1 MKSQSNN
8 HKKGFI
14 LVLSIIAVL
23 NLICINVHA
32 IVEFPD
38 VDKAAWYKADLNY
51 VLDDSRQIIAGYP
64 DGTYKPQNTLTADQF
79 ITCIVKASYYTN
91 LPENKEYWAKPFI
104 DKSIELGYV
113 KNGEFAAYNKP
124 ITRGEM
130 ARIVVR
136 AINSITGAHEFRDA
150 EKIKMLIGDYDS
162 IPNELKEFVVKTYD
176 MGIING
182 YPNGTFKAG
191 NILTRAEAAV
201 VIRKTIDKNSR
212 TSPKLPSGN
221 VEIVEGIQ
229 FDRVNDVVEPE
240 GTVDDGSMKL
250 DKQQE
255 FVEKLFK
262 SIKVSKVGNKNYIE
276 GYVPNLPAG
285 YKWNVQIVINYKNGK
300 GDYFYVGDSGRPEI
314 RMYTGKTFKFELSG
328 GKEQLEYFGASA
340 WVAKNAG
347 GEDGRFFL
355 NFSKKEFKKQSPDI
369 MDTIPFN
376 WEALFQW

>member
-1 MKSQSNN
+1 
-8 HKKGFI
+8 
-14 LVLSIIAVL
+14 
-23 NLICINVHA
+23 
-32 IVEFPD
+32 
-38 VDKAAWYKADLNY
+38 
-51 VLDDSRQIIAGYP
+51 
-64 DGTYKPQNTLTADQF
+64 
-79 ITCIVKASYYTN
+79 
-91 LPENKEYWAKPFI
+91 
-104 DKSIELGYV
+104 
-113 KNGEFAAYNKP
+113 
-124 ITRGEM
+124 
-130 ARIVVR
+130 
-136 AINSITGAHEFRDA
+136 
-150 EKIKMLIGDYDS
+150 
-162 IPNELKEFVVKTYD
+162 
-176 MGIING
+176 
-182 YPNGTFKAG
+182 
-191 NILTRAEAAV
+191 
-201 VIRKTIDKNSR
+201 
-212 TSPKLPSGN
+212 
-221 VEIVEGIQ
+221 Q

>member
-1 MKSQSNN
+1 MKSQTKNL
-8 HKKGFI
+8 KKALA
-14 LVLSIIAVL
+14 LVLSIIAVVNL
-23 NLICINVHA
+23 NCINVNA

-38 VDKAAWYKADLNY
+38 VDKTAWYKADLNY

-79 ITCIVKASYYTN
+79 ITCMVKASYYTN
-91 LPENKEYWAKPFI
+91 LPENKEYWAKPYI
-104 DKSIELGYV
+104 DKAIELGYV
-113 KNGEFAAYNKP
+113 KAGEFEAYNKP

-136 AINSITGAHEFRDA
+136 AINNITGVYEFRDV
-150 EKIKMLIGDYDS
+150 EKIKLLIGDYNS

-182 YPNGTFKAG
+182 YPDGTFKAG
-191 NILTRAEAAV
+191 NILTRAEAVV

-221 VEIVEGIQ
+221 IEIVEGIL

-240 GTVDDGSMKL
+240 GTVDDGAMKI
-250 DKQQE
+250 DKQKE

-262 SIKVSKVGNKNYIE
+262 SIRVSKIGNKNYVE

-285 YKWNVQIVINYKNGK
+285 FEWNAHIGFIYKNGK
-300 GDYFYVGDSGRPEI
+300 RDTFYVAKSGRPEI
-314 RMYTGKTFKFELSG
+314 RMYAGQTFKFELSG
-328 GKEQLEYFGASA
+328 GKENLEIFEASA
-340 WVAKNAG
+340 WVETNSG

-355 NFSKKEFKKQSPDI
+355 DYPKKEFQSQLPGKIEFYD
-369 MDTIPFN
+369 FN
-376 WEALFQW
+376 WEDLFKW